1 MASSYERKDDTPI
14 LLDRA
19 SFINKMCTEIRN
31 EPKAYTPSTKKT
43 YDDGKGWLRKCQIG
57 KRDKSRRDKVIML
70 VGATGS
76 GKSTTINA
84 MVNYI
89 MGVDWND
96 NFRLKLIVEEDAA
109 DQTKSVTKGIT
120 AYTLHHQVWYN
131 VDYSLTI
138 IDTPGFG
145 DTRGITRDEE
155 IKTQIE
161 SFFRTKGSEGID
173 IIDAVGIVV
182 PADNQRLTP
191 TQKYIF
197 ESVMLLFGKDIGENI
212 FLFCTFASPGKKP
225 PGVLKAIDAAQIP
238 YKGYFKF
245 NHEGLFDMDSNDD
258 ENGAFAERYY
268 NMGSR
273 SFKAFFEQLDLVEPK
288 SLQLTREVIDER
300 NKLEDALRNIQE
312 NIMLSINEL
321 EKLHKEKKI
330 LKQHQE
336 DIETN
341 KEFTY
346 EIKEQYVET
355 EPLTKGYTAINCKTC
370 NVTCLKTKY
379 PWTDSSLKH
388 CWLFRDKTGVQEEA
402 MGCTKCPG
410 ECRWSDHKCE
420 NLRYVIKT
428 KKVTKTLEDLRRKYE
443 DANGRRMT
451 AEQIILECAARI
463 EEVREETVKFV
474 RKAKQCIEK
483 LDEIALKPDPLS
495 TEDYIDLMIENEKK
509 EAGEDLA
516 KRIETLMNLKKLAK
530 MRRSIRT
537 QSEGTD
543 PDKNPEKGK
552 ALCDD
557 PIKEANMTFVVDA
570 VKKEPGY
577 FLGTMRKIFKKL
589 NRSSKVA
596 SKIKGIQ
603 E

>member
-1 MASSYERKDDTPI
+1 M
-14 LLDRA
+14 
-19 SFINKMCTEIRN
+19 
-31 EPKAYTPSTKKT
+31 
-43 YDDGKGWLRKCQIG
+43 
-57 KRDKSRRDKVIML
+57 
-70 VGATGS
+70 
-76 GKSTTINA
+76 
-84 MVNYI
+84 
-89 MGVDWND
+89 
-96 NFRLKLIVEEDAA
+96 
-109 DQTKSVTKGIT
+109 
-120 AYTLHHQVWYN
+120 
-131 VDYSLTI
+131 
-138 IDTPGFG
+138 
-145 DTRGITRDEE
+145 
-155 IKTQIE
+155 
-161 SFFRTKGSEGID
+161 
-173 IIDAVGIVV
+173 V
-182 PADNQRLTP
+182 PAEYERLTP

-197 ESVMLLFGKDIGENI
+197 ESVMSLFGKDIAENI

-245 NHEGLFDMDSNDD
+245 NHEGLFDFDD
-258 ENGAFAERYY
+258 EENGAFTERYY
-268 NMGSR
+268 NMGIR
-273 SFKAFFEQLDLVEPK
+273 SFKSFFDQLDLVEPK
-288 SLQLTREVIDER
+288 SLQLTREVMDER
-300 NKLEDALRNIQE
+300 NKLEDALINIQE

-330 LKQHQE
+330 LNQHHE

-341 KEFTY
+341 KDFTY
-346 EIKEQYVET
+346 EVNEQYIET
-355 EPLTKGYTAINCKTC
+355 EPLTSGYTAINCKTC

-379 PWTDSSLKH
+379 PWTNTSLKD

-410 ECRWSDHKCE
+410 ECLWANHRCE

-428 KKVTKTLEDLRRKYE
+428 KKVTKNLEDLRKNYE
-443 DANGRRMT
+443 DAEGRRLT
-451 AEQIILECAARI
+451 AEQIILECASRI

-495 TEDYIDLMIENEKK
+495 TEDYIDLMIETEKAK
-509 EAGEDLA
+509 AGEDLA

-530 MRRSIRT
+530 MRRSISS
-537 QSEGTD
+537 QAEG
-543 PDKNPEKGK
+543 DKKPEKVK

-557 PIKEANMTFVVDA
+557 PLKEANMTYVVDA

-589 NRSSKVA
+589 NRSGRVA

>member
-1 MASSYERKDDTPI
+1 MASSYEREDDTPI
-14 LLDRA
+14 LLDKS
-19 SFINKMCTEIRN
+19 SFINKNCTEIRH
-31 EPKAYTPSTKKT
+31 EPKVYTPRMKTT

-84 MVNYI
+84 ILNYI
-89 MGVDWND
+89 SAVDWDD
-96 NFRLKLIVEEDAA
+96 NFRLKLIAEDAA
-109 DQTKSVTKGIT
+109 VDQSKSVTNGIT
-120 AYTLHHQVWYN
+120 AYTLHHQIWYN

-161 SFFRTKGSEGID
+161 TFFRNKGSEGID
-173 IIDAVGIVV
+173 IIDAVGVVV
-182 PADNQRLTP
+182 PAEDQRLTP
-191 TQKYIF
+191 TQKYVF
-197 ESVMLLFGKDIGENI
+197 ESVMSLFGKDIAENI
-212 FLFCTFASPGKKP
+212 FLFCTFAGPGKKP
-225 PGVLKAIDAAQIP
+225 PGVLKAIDAAKIP

-245 NHEGLFDMDSNDD
+245 NHDGLFDFDD
-258 ENGAFAERYY
+258 DDNGAFTERYY
-268 NMGSR
+268 KMGTR
-273 SFKAFFEQLDLVEPK
+273 SFKSFFEQLDLVEPK
-288 SLQLTREVIDER
+288 SLQLTREVMDER

-312 NIMLSINEL
+312 NILLSINEL
-321 EKLHKEKKI
+321 EKLNKEKKI
-330 LKQHQE
+330 LKQHHE
-336 DIETN
+336 DIKTN
-341 KEFTY
+341 KDFTY
-346 EIKEQYVET
+346 EIMEQYVET

-370 NVTCLKTKY
+370 NITCLKTKY
-379 PWTDSSLKH
+379 PWTNASLKD
-388 CWLFRDKTGVQEEA
+388 CWLFRDKTGEQEDA

-410 ECRWSDHKCE
+410 ECQWADHRCE

-428 KKVTKTLEDLRRKYE
+428 KRVTKTLEDLRRNYE
-443 DANGRRMT
+443 EARGMKMT

-495 TEDYIDLMIENEKK
+495 TEDYIDLMIESEKAK
-509 EAGEDLA
+509 AGEDLA
-516 KRIETLMNLKKLAK
+516 KRIETLMQLKKLAK

-537 QSEGTD
+537 QSEPDRNVEKEKVLCED
-543 PDKNPEKGK
+543 P
-552 ALCDD
+552 L
-557 PIKEANMTFVVDA
+557 KEANMTYVVDE
-570 VKKEPGY
+570 VKREPGY

-589 NRSSKVA
+589 NLSSKVA
-596 SKIKGIQ
+596 SKKKGIQ